1 LEFAEFAVAIL
12 DIVANLDRRRIL
24 ERTGYRAD
32 QGRRHR
38 FGCKPNLLRTDS
50 AKPANAFRLAGHNAS
65 SLAAT
70 VPVRRRFRHSLSD
83 FRSCV
88 EERRAMMQPAE

>member
-38 FGCKPNLLRTDS
+38 FGCKAELVAHRQREARECLPAGGTQREFAGSYS
-50 AKPANAFRLAGHNAS
+50 AGQATISPLA
-65 SLAAT
+65 
-70 VPVRRRFRHSLSD
+70 V
-83 FRSCV
+83 
-88 EERRAMMQPAE
+88 